1 MSSLF
6 RHPAQTARKDR
17 EMSEDWAEPLRS
29 VAEDLARIRAE
40 CRKECPDEAEIA
52 SCAET
57 AAVTLAELGFFVSPA
72 AV

>member
-1 MSSLF
+1 
-6 RHPAQTARKDR
+6 
-17 EMSEDWAEPLRS
+17 MSEDWAEPLRS